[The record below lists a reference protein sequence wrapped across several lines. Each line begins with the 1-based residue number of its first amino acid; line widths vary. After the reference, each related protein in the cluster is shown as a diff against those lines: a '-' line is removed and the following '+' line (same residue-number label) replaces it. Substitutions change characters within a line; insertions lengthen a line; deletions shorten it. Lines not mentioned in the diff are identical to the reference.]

1 MAFIAGKNSGVLF
14 GAFDLTSYFNSL
26 SFSKETNAIST
37 TMFGDDNESYIS
49 GIESAS
55 LDLSGLFDGGT
66 DRNDEELSNAFSVTT
81 STPLSVFQNG
91 TTAGQPCVLL
101 DSKIQ
106 NYTIDSSV
114 SEAVGVSSNF
124 TGDNFGRGLSL
135 YALTNTSA
143 TANTTAVD
151 FGSSTTFGGQA
162 FLHCTAHSSANIAV
176 KLQSSADNAS
186 FADVTA
192 GGFTAITGTTS
203 ERIAPTGTINRY
215 VRLVITVTSGSA
227 PFQVSFSPNKK

>member
-14 GAFDLTSYFNSL
+14 GAFDLTSYFNNF
-26 SFSKETNAIST
+26 SFSRDMNAIST
-37 TMFGDDNESYIS
+37 TMFGDDNESFIEGIS
-49 GIESAS
+49 TAN
-55 LDLSGLFDGGT
+55 LDISGLFDGTT
-66 DRNDEELSNAFSVTT
+66 DAVDEELTNAFATT
-81 STPLSVFQNG
+81 SATPLTVFQNG
-91 TTAGQPCVLL
+91 TTAGEPCVVLN
-101 DSKIQ
+101 SKIQ

-114 SEAVGVSSNF
+114 SEAVGVSSTF

-143 TANTTAVD
+143 TATTTAVD

-162 FLHCTAHSSANIAV
+162 FLHCTADSSANIAV
-176 KLQSSADNAS
+176 KLQSSADNSS
-186 FADVTA
+186 FADVTG

-215 VRLVITVTSGSA
+215 VRLVITVTGGA
-227 PFQVSFSPNKK
+227 ATFQVSFSPNKK

>member
-1 MAFIAGKNSGVLF
+1 MAFIAGKNSDVLF
-14 GAFDLTSYFNSL
+14 GAFDLTSYFNNL
-26 SFSKETNAIST
+26 SFSRETNAITT
-37 TMFGDDNESYIS
+37 TMFGDDNESYIA
-49 GIESAS
+49 GIDSAT

-66 DRNDEELSNAFSVTT
+66 DANDEELSNAFAVTT
-81 STPLSVFQNG
+81 STPLTVFQNG
-91 TTAGQPCVLL
+91 TTAGEPCVLL

-114 SEAVGVSSNF
+114 SDAVAVSSSF
-124 TGDNFGRGLSL
+124 TGNNFGRGLSL

-143 TANTTAVD
+143 TVTTTAVD
-151 FGSSTTFGGQA
+151 FGSSTAFGGQA

-227 PFQVSFSPNKK
+227 TFQVSFSPNKK

>member
-14 GAFDLTSYFNSL
+14 GAFDLTSYFNSF
-26 SFSKETNAIST
+26 SFSKETSAIST

-49 GIESAS
+49 GIDTAS

-66 DRNDEELSNAFSVTT
+66 DANDEELANAFSVTT
-81 STPLSVFQNG
+81 STPLSIFQNG

-124 TGDNFGRGLSL
+124 TGNNFGRGLSL

-151 FGSSTTFGGQA
+151 FGSSTSFGGQA

-227 PFQVSFSPNKK
+227 TFQVSFSPNKK

>member
-14 GAFDLTSYFNSL
+14 GAFDLTSYFNSF
-26 SFSKETNAIST
+26 SFSKETSAIST

-49 GIESAS
+49 GIDTAS

-66 DRNDEELSNAFSVTT
+66 DANDEELANAFSVST
-81 STPLSVFQNG
+81 STPLSIFQNG

-124 TGDNFGRGLSL
+124 TGNNFGRGLSL

-151 FGSSTTFGGQA
+151 FGSSTSFGGQA

-227 PFQVSFSPNKK
+227 TFQVSFSPNKK

>member
-14 GAFDLTSYFNSL
+14 GAFDLTSYFNS
-26 SFSKETNAIST
+26 FSCSRDTNAIST
-37 TMFGDDNESYIS
+37 TMFGDDNESYIA
-49 GIESAS
+49 GIDTSQI
-55 LDLSGLFDGGT
+55 DISGLFDGGT
-66 DRNDEELSNAFSVTT
+66 DAVDEELANAFSVTT
-81 STPLSVFQNG
+81 ATPLTVFQNG
-91 TTAGQPCVLL
+91 TTAGEPCVLL

-114 SEAVGVSSNF
+114 SDAVAVSSSF

-135 YALTNTSA
+135 YALTDTSA
-143 TANTTAVD
+143 TATTTAVD

-162 FLHCTAHSSANIAV
+162 FIHITAHSSANIAV
-176 KLQSSADNAS
+176 KLQSSADNSS

-192 GGFTAITGTTS
+192 GGFTAITGTGS

-227 PFQVSFSPNKK
+227 TFQVSFSPNKK

>member
-14 GAFDLTSYFNSL
+14 GAFDLTSYFNSF
-26 SFSKETNAIST
+26 SFSRDTNAIST
-37 TMFGDDNESYIS
+37 TMFGDDNESYIA
-49 GIESAS
+49 GIDTSQI
-55 LDLSGLFDGGT
+55 DISGLFDGGT
-66 DRNDEELSNAFSVTT
+66 DAVDEELANAFSVTT
-81 STPLSVFQNG
+81 ATPLSVFQNG
-91 TTAGQPCVLL
+91 TTAGEPCVLL

-114 SEAVGVSSNF
+114 SDAVAVSSSF

-135 YALTNTSA
+135 YALTDTSA
-143 TANTTAVD
+143 TATTTAVD

-162 FLHCTAHSSANIAV
+162 FIHITAHSSANIAV

-186 FADVTA
+186 FADVTG
-192 GGFTAITGTTS
+192 GGFTAITGTGS

-215 VRLVITVTSGSA
+215 VRLVVTVTSGSA
-227 PFQVSFSPNKK
+227 TFQVSFSPNKK

>member
-1 MAFIAGKNSGVLF
+1 MAFIAGKNSDVLF
-14 GAFDLTSYFNSL
+14 GAFDLTSYFNSF

-49 GIESAS
+49 GIDTAS
-55 LDLSGLFDGGT
+55 LDLTGLFDGGT
-66 DRNDEELSNAFSVTT
+66 DANDEELTNAFGVTT
-81 STPLSVFQNG
+81 ATPLSIFQNG

-114 SEAVGVSSNF
+114 SEAVGISSNF
-124 TGDNFGRGLSL
+124 TGNDFGRGLSL

-227 PFQVSFSPNKK
+227 TFQVSFSPNKK

>member
-14 GAFDLTSYFNSL
+14 GAFDLTSYFNSF
-26 SFSKETNAIST
+26 SFSRDTNAIST
-37 TMFGDDNESYIS
+37 TMFGDDNESYIA
-49 GIESAS
+49 GIDTSQI
-55 LDLSGLFDGGT
+55 DISGLFDGGT
-66 DRNDEELSNAFSVTT
+66 DAVDEELANAFSVTT
-81 STPLSVFQNG
+81 ATPLSVFQNG
-91 TTAGQPCVLL
+91 TTAGEPCVLL

-114 SEAVGVSSNF
+114 SDAVAVSSSF
-124 TGDNFGRGLSL
+124 TGNNFGRGLSL
-135 YALTNTSA
+135 YALTDTSA
-143 TANTTAVD
+143 TATTTAVD

-162 FLHCTAHSSANIAV
+162 FIHITAHSSANIAV
-176 KLQSSADNAS
+176 KLQSSADNSS

-192 GGFTAITGTTS
+192 GGFTAITGTGS

-227 PFQVSFSPNKK
+227 TFQVSFSPNKK

>member
-14 GAFDLTSYFNSL
+14 GAFDLTSYFNSF
-26 SFSKETNAIST
+26 SFSKETSAIST

-49 GIESAS
+49 GIDTAS

-66 DRNDEELSNAFSVTT
+66 DANDEELANAFSVTT
-81 STPLSVFQNG
+81 STPLSIFQNG

-176 KLQSSADNAS
+176 KLQSSADNSS
-186 FADVTA
+186 FADVTG
-192 GGFTAITGTTS
+192 GGFTAISGTGS

-227 PFQVSFSPNKK
+227 TFQVSFSPNKK

>member
-14 GAFDLTSYFNSL
+14 GAFDLTSYFNNF
-26 SFSKETNAIST
+26 SFSRDTNAIST
-37 TMFGDDNESYIS
+37 TMFGDDNESYIA
-49 GIESAS
+49 GIDTSQI
-55 LDLSGLFDGGT
+55 DISGLFDGGT
-66 DRNDEELSNAFSVTT
+66 DAVDEELANAFSVTT
-81 STPLSVFQNG
+81 STPLTVFQNG
-91 TTAGQPCVLL
+91 TTAGEPCVLL

-114 SEAVGVSSNF
+114 SDAVAVSSTF

-143 TANTTAVD
+143 TATTTAVD

-162 FLHCTAHSSANIAV
+162 FIHTTAHSSANIAV
-176 KLQSSADNAS
+176 KLQSSADNSS

-192 GGFTAITGTTS
+192 GGFTAITGTGS

-227 PFQVSFSPNKK
+227 TFQVSFSPNKK

>member
-14 GAFDLTSYFNSL
+14 GAFDLTSYFNSF
-26 SFSKETNAIST
+26 SFSRDTNAIST
-37 TMFGDDNESYIS
+37 TMFGDDNESYIA
-49 GIESAS
+49 GIDTSQI
-55 LDLSGLFDGGT
+55 DISGLFDGGT
-66 DRNDEELSNAFSVTT
+66 DAVDEELANAFSVTT
-81 STPLSVFQNG
+81 ATPLTVFQNG
-91 TTAGQPCVLL
+91 TTAGEPCVLL

-124 TGDNFGRGLSL
+124 TGNNFGRGLSL

-151 FGSSTTFGGQA
+151 FGSSTSFGGQA

-227 PFQVSFSPNKK
+227 TFQVSFSPNKK

>member
-143 TANTTAVD
+143 TANATAVD
-151 FGSSTTFGGQA
+151 LGASSTLGGQA
-162 FLHCTAHSSANIAV
+162 HIHCTAHSSANMVV
-176 KLQSSADNAS
+176 KIQSSADNTS
-186 FADVTA
+186 FADVS
-192 GGFTAITGTTS
+192 GFSFTALTGTTS
-203 ERIAPTGTINRY
+203 QRIATTNTVNRY
-215 VRLVITVTSGSA
+215 VRIVTTVTSGSA
-227 PFQVSFSPNKK
+227 TFSVAYAHNLK

>member
-1 MAFIAGKNSGVLF
+1 MAFIAGKNSDVLF
-14 GAFDLTSYFNSL
+14 GAFDLTSYFNSF

-49 GIESAS
+49 GIDTAS
-55 LDLSGLFDGGT
+55 LDLTGLFDGGT
-66 DRNDEELSNAFSVTT
+66 DANDEELTNAFGVTT
-81 STPLSVFQNG
+81 STPLSIFQNG

-114 SEAVGVSSNF
+114 SEAVGISSNF
-124 TGDNFGRGLSL
+124 TGNDFGRGLSL

-227 PFQVSFSPNKK
+227 TFQVSFSPNKK

>member
-14 GAFDLTSYFNSL
+14 GAFDLTSYFNSF
-26 SFSKETNAIST
+26 SFSRDTNAIST
-37 TMFGDDNESYIS
+37 TMFGDDNESYIA
-49 GIESAS
+49 GIDTSQI
-55 LDLSGLFDGGT
+55 DISGLFDGGT
-66 DRNDEELSNAFSVTT
+66 DAVDEELANAFSVTT
-81 STPLSVFQNG
+81 ATPLTVFQNG
-91 TTAGQPCVLL
+91 TTAGEPCVLL

-114 SEAVGVSSNF
+114 SDAVAVSSTF

-143 TANTTAVD
+143 TATTTAVD

-162 FLHCTAHSSANIAV
+162 FIHITAHSSANIAV
-176 KLQSSADNAS
+176 KLQSSADNSS

-192 GGFTAITGTTS
+192 GGFTAITGTGS

-227 PFQVSFSPNKK
+227 TFQVSFSPNKK

>member
-14 GAFDLTSYFNSL
+14 GAFDLTSYFNNF
-26 SFSKETNAIST
+26 SFSRDTNAITT
-37 TMFGDDNESYIS
+37 TMFGDDNESYIA
-49 GIESAS
+49 GIDTSQI
-55 LDLSGLFDGGT
+55 DISGLFDGGT
-66 DRNDEELSNAFSVTT
+66 DAVDEELANAFSVTT
-81 STPLSVFQNG
+81 ATPLSVFQNG
-91 TTAGQPCVLL
+91 TTAGEPCVLL

-114 SEAVGVSSNF
+114 SDAVAVSSSF

-135 YALTNTSA
+135 YALTDTSA
-143 TANTTAVD
+143 TATTTAVD

-162 FLHCTAHSSANIAV
+162 FIHITAHSSANIAV
-176 KLQSSADNAS
+176 KLQSSADNSS

-192 GGFTAITGTTS
+192 GGFTAITGTGS
-203 ERIAPTGTINRY
+203 ERIAPTDTINRY

-227 PFQVSFSPNKK
+227 TFQVSFSPNKK

>member
-14 GAFDLTSYFNSL
+14 GAFDLTSYFNSF
-26 SFSKETNAIST
+26 SFSRDTNAIST
-37 TMFGDDNESYIS
+37 TMFGDDNESYIA
-49 GIESAS
+49 GIDTSQI
-55 LDLSGLFDGGT
+55 DISGLFDGGT
-66 DRNDEELSNAFSVTT
+66 DAVDEELANAFSVTT
-81 STPLSVFQNG
+81 ATPLTVFQNG
-91 TTAGQPCVLL
+91 TTAGEPCVLL

-114 SEAVGVSSNF
+114 SDAVAVSSSF

-162 FLHCTAHSSANIAV
+162 FIHITAHSSANIAV
-176 KLQSSADNAS
+176 KLQSSADNSS
-186 FADVTA
+186 FADVT
-192 GGFTAITGTTS
+192 GGAFTAITGTGS

-215 VRLVITVTSGSA
+215 VRLVATVTSGSA
-227 PFQVSFSPNKK
+227 TFQVSFSPNKK